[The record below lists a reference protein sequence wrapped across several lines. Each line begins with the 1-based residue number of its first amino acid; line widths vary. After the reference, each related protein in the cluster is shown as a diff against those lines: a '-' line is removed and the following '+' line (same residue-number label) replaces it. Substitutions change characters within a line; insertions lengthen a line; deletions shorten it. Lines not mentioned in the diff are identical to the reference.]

1 MIAYII
7 WGNAHMHSRVPSPK
21 SHVPR
26 PTSQVSVRF
35 AGIIEMRLSLDRWLF
50 GSFDLWIFSA
60 SVRRILG
67 SLVASRFAVKWWSCR
82 AGEDP
87 PPFVAVAHNFMGAAS
102 ANTLAKFMHIPADP
116 PLPIALPSQSI
127 VNLHTERRNFATY
140 LLANLSYPFSD
151 ENVGK
156 IWWADYAAN
165 RCEDCYAAASINN

>member
-1 MIAYII
+1 MRICIAV
-7 WGNAHMHSRVPSPK
+7 SQVPSPT
-21 SHVPR
+21 SHVPSLCPIR
-26 PTSQVSVRF
+26 WHYWNETVPGSV
-35 AGIIEMRLSLDRWLF
+35 A
-50 GSFDLWIFSA
+50 LWIFRSLDLL
-60 SVRRILG
+60 SFGSSDPRILG
-67 SLVASRFAVKWWSCR
+67 GFSICCEVMELQSWRGSS
-82 AGEDP
+82 P
-87 PPFVAVAHNFMGAAS
+87 PPLLVAVAHNFMGAAS

-116 PLPIALPSQSI
+116 PLPITLPSRSI

>member
-26 PTSQVSVRF
+26 PKSLSDSL
-35 AGIIEMRLSLDRWLF
+35 ALLKWDCPWIGGSLDLSIF
-50 GSFDLWIFSA
+50 GSSQLRF
-60 SVRRILG
+60 VG

-151 ENVGK
+151 ETVGK
-156 IWWADYAAN
+156 IWWADYAAK
-165 RCEDCYAAASINN
+165 RCEYCYAAASINN